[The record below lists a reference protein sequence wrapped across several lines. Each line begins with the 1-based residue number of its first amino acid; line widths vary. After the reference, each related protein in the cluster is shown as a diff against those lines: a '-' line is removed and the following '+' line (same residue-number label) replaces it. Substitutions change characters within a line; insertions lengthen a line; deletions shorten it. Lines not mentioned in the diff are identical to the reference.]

1 MKKITMFATI
11 LGAAT
16 LAVTGAALAAEAVPG
31 ADGGASSTLWTAP
44 VAPGQPILWMPSGS
58 TDPRAHSVAQAKPS
72 SAPYTVAP
80 ASAIGMDVITAEG
93 NVIGE
98 VDRVDGSQIIV
109 TTGSQLGVGTHDVAL
124 YWPQLR
130 PTGSG
135 DALKLQT
142 TLTSAEVRTLPE
154 IKL

>member
-16 LAVTGAALAAEAVPG
+16 LAVTGAALAAEVPG

-44 VAPGQPILWMPSGS
+44 VAPGEPVMWMPSGS
-58 TDPRAHSVAQAKPS
+58 TDPRAHSIAQARPS
-72 SAPYTVAP
+72 SAPYTVTP
-80 ASAIGMDVITAEG
+80 ASAIGMDVITADG

-98 VDRVDGSQIIV
+98 VDRVEGSQIIV
-109 TTGSQLGVGTHDVAL
+109 KTGNQLGVGTHDVAL
-124 YWPQLR
+124 TWPQLR

-135 DALKLQT
+135 AALKLQT
-142 TLTSAEVRTLPE
+142 TLTSAELRTLPE
-154 IKL
+154 IIKR